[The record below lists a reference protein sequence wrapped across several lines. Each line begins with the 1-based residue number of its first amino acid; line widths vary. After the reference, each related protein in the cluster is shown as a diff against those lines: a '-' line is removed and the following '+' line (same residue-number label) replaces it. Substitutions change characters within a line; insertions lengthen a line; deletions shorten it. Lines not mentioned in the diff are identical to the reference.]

1 MSSSGLCQQSESSFC
16 MQLNDCHP
24 AEAKS
29 FNGSFLKYVMALLV
43 STVCDAPNRIFRN
56 KPVFHG
62 SGAYCWFNTMKGF
75 ASRCSSSSGIEV
87 FQA

>member
-1 MSSSGLCQQSESSFC
+1 
-16 MQLNDCHP
+16 MQLKDCHP

-43 STVCDAPNRIFRN
+43 RIVCDASKRIFRN

-62 SGAYCWFNTMKGF
+62 SGAYC
-75 ASRCSSSSGIEV
+75 
-87 FQA
+87 